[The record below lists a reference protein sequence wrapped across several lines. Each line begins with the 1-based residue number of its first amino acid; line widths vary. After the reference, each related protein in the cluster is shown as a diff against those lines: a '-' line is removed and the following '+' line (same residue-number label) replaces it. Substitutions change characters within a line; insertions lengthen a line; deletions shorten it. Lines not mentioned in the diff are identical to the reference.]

1 MAWNQQ
7 GGGGPWGGGGGG
19 GGPWGGGGSG
29 GGGPNWGGGGRG
41 SPPPDI
47 EDMLRKL
54 QDRSRRFMPGGFG
67 SGKGVALLVVAVIAA
82 WGLTGFYRVQP
93 DQQGVELLFGRYV
106 KTTAPGLNYWFPA
119 PIGEVETPTVTRTNQ
134 ISIGFRGD
142 PRGGTDRDVP
152 QESLMLTGDQNII
165 DADFI
170 VQWRIADAG
179 DYLFNIRDVEDTVK
193 LAAESA
199 VREVIGQVELEY
211 AMTQGRGVVAS
222 RARDLLQQ
230 IMDSYGAGVSILDL
244 KLQQADPPAE
254 VIDAFQDVQRA
265 RQDRERLQNE
275 AYAYRNDILPRAQGQ
290 AERVIQAATA
300 YREQMTKTA
309 EGEASRFL
317 SVYETYRNSRDVTT
331 QRLYLEAIQDVLKGS
346 EKILLDEGASGSGV
360 VPYLP
365 LPEIQKRA
373 TREASTAGAPNAT
386 VQREAGR

>member
-19 GGPWGGGGSG
+19 GGGPWGGGGG

-41 SPPPDI
+41 TPPPDI
-47 EDMLRKL
+47 EEMLRKI
-54 QDRSRRFMPGGFG
+54 QDRSKRFMPGGFG
-67 SGKGVALLVVAVIAA
+67 TGKGIALLVVAVAIA

-93 DQQGVELLFGRYV
+93 DQQGVEMLFGRYV

-119 PIGEVETPTVTRTNQ
+119 PIGAVETPTVTRTNQ
-134 ISIGFRGD
+134 ISVGFRGD
-142 PRGGTDRDVP
+142 VRGGDRDVP

-179 DYLFNIRDVEDTVK
+179 AYLFNIRDVEETVK

-199 VREVIGQVELEY
+199 MREIIGQVDLEY
-211 AMTQGRGVVAS
+211 AMTQGRGMVAS

-265 RQDRERLQNE
+265 RQDRDRLQNE
-275 AYAYRNDILPRAQGQ
+275 AFAYRNDILPRAQGQ
-290 AERVIQAATA
+290 AERIVQAATA
-300 YREQMTKTA
+300 YREQMTKSA

-317 SVYETYRNSRDVTT
+317 AVYDTYRNAREVTT

-346 EKILLDEGASGSGV
+346 EKVLLDEGAGGSGV

-365 LPEIQKRA
+365 LPEIKKRA
-373 TREASTAGAPNAT
+373 TEAAT
-386 VQREAGR
+386 TPATTQREAGR